1 MSTLSN
7 LLKDGPI
14 AINLGLEGFAEA
26 LQKQDAQVL
35 HVNWSPRPQLDKDTK
50 DLLDQLL

>member
-1 MSTLSN
+1 MSTLSH

-26 LQKQDAQVL
+26 LQDQDVHVL
-35 HVNWSPRPQLDKDTK
+35 HVNWSPRPQLDEETK